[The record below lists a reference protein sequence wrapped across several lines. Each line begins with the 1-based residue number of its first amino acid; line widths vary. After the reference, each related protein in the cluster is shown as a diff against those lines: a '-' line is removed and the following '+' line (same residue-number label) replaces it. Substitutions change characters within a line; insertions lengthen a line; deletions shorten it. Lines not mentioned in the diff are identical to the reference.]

1 MADLSDEIEADAQKA
16 KSVEVD
22 GQKIERRPVGELIEA
37 DKYLAAK
44 SAAKRGPFFT
54 RLVPPGAS

>member
-1 MADLSDEIEADAQKA
+1 MADLSDTIEADAAKA

-22 GQKIERRPVGELIEA
+22 GQKIERRPIAELIEA

-44 SAAKRGPFFT
+44 QSARRGPFFSK
-54 RLVPPGAS
+54 LVPPGAQ